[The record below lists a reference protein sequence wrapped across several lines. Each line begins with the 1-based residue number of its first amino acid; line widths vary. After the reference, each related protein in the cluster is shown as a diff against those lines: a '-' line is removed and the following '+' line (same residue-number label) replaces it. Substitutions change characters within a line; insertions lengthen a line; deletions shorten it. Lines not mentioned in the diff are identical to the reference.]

1 MSDQFNKK
9 KEVKKSESLW
19 LMSFSDLSLVML
31 CFFILLVSMMEMK
44 KRDFDHF
51 KQGFEPDVVEEA
63 SHDSMFNKTAKQI
76 TDVIKKKIDKKEV
89 YSKPSGVILNSKKDT
104 FEPAR
109 SRSNKR

>member
-19 LMSFSDLSLVML
+19 LYISDLSLVML
-31 CFFILLVSMMEMK
+31 LFLYPVGQHDGDE

-51 KQGFEPDVVEEA
+51 KQGFEPDVIEEA

-76 TDVIKKKIDKKEV
+76 TEVIKKKE
-89 YSKPSGVILNSKKDT
+89 N
-104 FEPAR
+104 R
-109 SRSNKR
+109 